1 LAVKR
6 EIGSDR
12 FDRSRTSSALTVER
26 EVWSD
31 GFALDDGIDLTDGAN
46 FADGKREF
54 DHSR

>member
-1 LAVKR
+1 MAVKR
-6 EIGSDR
+6 EIGRDR

-46 FADGKREF
+46 LADGKREF